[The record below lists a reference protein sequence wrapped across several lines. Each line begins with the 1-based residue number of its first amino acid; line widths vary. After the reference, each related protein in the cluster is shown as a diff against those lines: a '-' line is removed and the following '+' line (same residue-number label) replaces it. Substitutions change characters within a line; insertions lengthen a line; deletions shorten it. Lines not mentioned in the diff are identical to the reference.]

1 MRGWHHEQHDE
12 VLILFNTVVMPL
24 PCLFAKESGEI
35 CQWILKASFF
45 VFGAWIRGWG
55 SLSCFW
61 IGLSEIKYARVWG
74 YMCLQMKDILAQSK
88 TKTSLT
94 RDMVVKLL
102 SRAHQCV
109 RVHVALVN
117 LTKSHDKVWKFLLK
131 VTTKTR
137 FELPAPLFLVPEI
150 YRFYSPT
157 NWLFNMARICPSLVF
172 PWFCPQ

>member
-1 MRGWHHEQHDE
+1 MCVSACGWMASRAAWGSSDSIQHSGNAFT
-12 VLILFNTVVMPL
+12 LFVCKRVWRDLSMDP
-24 PCLFAKESGEI
+24 ESI
-35 CQWILKASFF
+35 IF

-61 IGLSEIKYARVWG
+61 IGLWEIKYARVWG

-137 FELPAPLFLVPEI
+137 FQLPAPLFLVPESSNPNEI
-150 YRFYSPT
+150 YRFFSPT
-157 NWLFNMARICPSLVF
+157 N
-172 PWFCPQ
+172 